1 MATQAERTPSSEL
14 AEVNRLNLSW
24 LVWLR
29 WASIAGQSAT
39 ILGVHFAMAV
49 PLPLAPLAA
58 IVAVEVLTNV
68 ACALWLRRDPVVRER
83 GIALLIALDLLLF
96 TGLLYLTGGP
106 TNPFSSLYLIHLAL
120 AALAVGA
127 RYTWALVGLT
137 LACSAALFLGH
148 VPLEM
153 GGHDHAA
160 MGHYGMHLKGMWVAL
175 GVSACFIVYF
185 RDRLKRALVEREL
198 ELRRAR
204 ERTARQERLAGL
216 AALAAGAA
224 HELASPLAT
233 IAVVAKELERS
244 LAQEPDARR
253 SEDARLIRSEV
264 GRCSD
269 ILAELAVDAG
279 QARGEPPSRVGV
291 RELVAAL
298 TKSVG
303 DDPRVSVELAPEVAE
318 RQLELRTRLFTRAL
332 KSVLDNALDASGADG
347 KVRLGCDYRQ
357 GRLSVEVS
365 DDGPGMD
372 PDVRARA
379 LDPFFSTKPEG
390 QGMGLGLFLA
400 ASVAEQLGGE
410 LTLVSET
417 GRGTRVTVEVPA

>member
-185 RDRLKRALVEREL
+185 LDRLKRALVEREL

-224 HELASPLAT
+224 
-233 IAVVAKELERS
+233 
-244 LAQEPDARR
+244 
-253 SEDARLIRSEV
+253 
-264 GRCSD
+264 
-269 ILAELAVDAG
+269 
-279 QARGEPPSRVGV
+279 
-291 RELVAAL
+291 
-298 TKSVG
+298 
-303 DDPRVSVELAPEVAE
+303 
-318 RQLELRTRLFTRAL
+318 
-332 KSVLDNALDASGADG
+332 
-347 KVRLGCDYRQ
+347 
-357 GRLSVEVS
+357 
-365 DDGPGMD
+365 
-372 PDVRARA
+372 
-379 LDPFFSTKPEG
+379 
-390 QGMGLGLFLA
+390 
-400 ASVAEQLGGE
+400 
-410 LTLVSET
+410 
-417 GRGTRVTVEVPA
+417 

>member
-148 VPLEM
+148 VPLDM
-153 GGHDHAA
+153 AA
-160 MGHYGMHLKGMWVAL
+160 TTTPRWGTT
-175 GVSACFIVYF
+175 AC
-185 RDRLKRALVEREL
+185 
-198 ELRRAR
+198 
-204 ERTARQERLAGL
+204 T
-216 AALAAGAA
+216 
-224 HELASPLAT
+224 
-233 IAVVAKELERS
+233 
-244 LAQEPDARR
+244 
-253 SEDARLIRSEV
+253 
-264 GRCSD
+264 
-269 ILAELAVDAG
+269 
-279 QARGEPPSRVGV
+279 
-291 RELVAAL
+291 
-298 TKSVG
+298 
-303 DDPRVSVELAPEVAE
+303 
-318 RQLELRTRLFTRAL
+318 
-332 KSVLDNALDASGADG
+332 
-347 KVRLGCDYRQ
+347 
-357 GRLSVEVS
+357 
-365 DDGPGMD
+365 
-372 PDVRARA
+372 
-379 LDPFFSTKPEG
+379 
-390 QGMGLGLFLA
+390 
-400 ASVAEQLGGE
+400 
-410 LTLVSET
+410 
-417 GRGTRVTVEVPA
+417 